1 MAVKGL
7 MSLLAEG
14 MSPEN
19 LKRIGMLTDES
30 AKKPKSVKLAQDKYK
45 KFYENNDQFRA
56 REEQSILNPQIVQRG
71 LLDDR
76 RIIMP
81 EDIENT
87 VLVPHKGDI
96 SGTDVT
102 LTNIGGFEL
111 PVPVTSRGG
120 ARYPNSPLTPEGN
133 YWASMKT
140 GAVPFQ
146 NKAEGLMQALD
157 MDATGVYT
165 AMGREANYFNQA
177 FADGMLQWA
186 QSMKL
191 PKEMVK
197 KFDDDL
203 RKSKPEWVG
212 LDSPE
217 ARDQL
222 LGMGNFKPE
231 GAGKFRSAFTKKMSK
246 AEYRDL
252 GFPTI
257 TDIEKAFIDPDLAGT
272 TLGEAGFTM
281 GRVGQGFDLNRN
293 TNHPSYNTGIGGEYI
308 GGFEQ
313 SVPPQIMYPDA
324 FQKLEG
330 IMTKPK
336 SKKPARLL
344 YDAEK
349 VDAIAKRKDLFQIA
363 DARWV
368 DTVSK
373 WLEKNKGAS
382 LQAAIMA
389 VGIPAALAPQEADAS
404 VAKLAARGMEL
415 VDLIDPEDSRVG
427 EYFLRKGDDTKSIGS
442 LRTDYAI
449 DSGFDDGYMSSLNT
463 EIAPDYRRQGLAGEM
478 YDAAEE
484 ISGNK
489 LVPSTHLSMDGAY
502 MWNARDPELL
512 KQVHEKMGPENYNRV
527 EDILYPEGRPS
538 PNAIRLR
545 GFKDRVHGPAGLGL
559 STSILPSDADAAE
572 AQKFGL
578 LMAESS
584 NRAGM
589 NRKQRRDNP
598 VSQGLMDYS
607 RSQMIPTVKQVG
619 SGVLEGLMDF
629 GKDTMGRGY
638 IASPSYA
645 SPQYSD
651 INRQMMANPVQQ
663 APLTPEQVYL
673 DPRDP
678 NALAKAEQA
687 RRAGQ
692 GLAGL
697 MTLFSPI

>member
-191 PKEMVK
+191 PKKMVK

-212 LDSPE
+212 LESPE

-330 IMTKPK
+330 VMTKPK

-389 VGIPAALAPQEADAS
+389 VGIPAALAPQETDAS

-512 KQVHEKMGPENYNRV
+512 KQVHEKMGLENYNRV
-527 EDILYPEGRPS
+527 EDILYPDGRPS

-559 STSILPSDADAAE
+559 SASILPSDADAAE

-607 RSQMIPTVKQVG
+607 QSQMIPTVRQVG

>member
-191 PKEMVK
+191 PKKMVK

-212 LDSPE
+212 LESPE

-330 IMTKPK
+330 VMTKPK

-389 VGIPAALAPQEADAS
+389 VGIPAALAPQETDAS

-527 EDILYPEGRPS
+527 EDILYPDGRPS

-559 STSILPSDADAAE
+559 SASILPSDADAAE

-607 RSQMIPTVKQVG
+607 QSQMIPTVRQVG

>member
-191 PKEMVK
+191 PKKMVK

-212 LDSPE
+212 LESPE

-330 IMTKPK
+330 VMTKPK

-389 VGIPAALAPQEADAS
+389 VGIPAALAPQETDAS

-427 EYFLRKGDDTKSIGS
+427 EYFLRKGDDNKSIGS

-512 KQVHEKMGPENYNRV
+512 KQVHEKMGLENYNRV
-527 EDILYPEGRPS
+527 EDILYPDGRPS

-559 STSILPSDADAAE
+559 SASILPSDADAAE

-607 RSQMIPTVKQVG
+607 QSQMIPTVRQVG

>member
-191 PKEMVK
+191 PKKMVK

-212 LDSPE
+212 LESPE

-330 IMTKPK
+330 VMTKPK

-349 VDAIAKRKDLFQIA
+349 VDAIAKRKDLFQVA

-389 VGIPAALAPQEADAS
+389 VGIPAALAPQETDAS

-512 KQVHEKMGPENYNRV
+512 KQVHEKMGLENYNRV
-527 EDILYPEGRPS
+527 EDILYPDGRPS

-559 STSILPSDADAAE
+559 SASILPSDADAAE

-607 RSQMIPTVKQVG
+607 QSQMIPTVRQVG